1 MKRTDE
7 LAYTRHGAY
16 VVAQLLHD
24 NCHED
29 GTYCV
34 SFIVSDNGSL
44 GGWMSRMLKA
54 QLTFDEILD
63 YVEDPS
69 RNPFALPKSE
79 LGSEYPDDES

>member
-1 MKRTDE
+1 
-7 LAYTRHGAY
+7 
-16 VVAQLLHD
+16 
-24 NCHED
+24 
-29 GTYCV
+29 
-34 SFIVSDNGSL
+34 
-44 GGWMSRMLKA
+44 MSRMLKA